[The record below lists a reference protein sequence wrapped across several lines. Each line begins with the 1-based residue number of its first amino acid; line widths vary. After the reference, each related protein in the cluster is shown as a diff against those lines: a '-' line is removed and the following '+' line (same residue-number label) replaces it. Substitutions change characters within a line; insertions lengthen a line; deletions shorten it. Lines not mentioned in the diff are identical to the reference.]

1 MNTKI
6 LNNTIVDG
14 KKKNVTPPAP
24 SVKEDGSFYNWRMFY
39 LENSKIADSDSIEE
53 LIDILVPGYKSILS
67 ESERLLVRTNFL
79 SDMAYSLRLL
89 IYSNLSE
96 EELENL
102 EDWEEEKLEPTRL
115 SPTFNWSESAP
126 VWKSEIPL
134 ILLAS
139 DYGENDNYPP
149 LSIEG
154 DFQNSR
160 NLVYLDPTE
169 EITFLES
176 LSRVGFI
183 TFGAPIVSA

>member
-67 ESERLLVRTNFL
+67 ESERLSVRTNFL
-79 SDMAYSLRLL
+79 NDMAYSLRLL

-126 VWKSEIPL
+126 VWKSKIPL

-154 DFQNSR
+154 DFQNSH

-183 TFGAPIVSA
+183 TFGAPMINA